1 MLKHQRKDI
10 HWPSYV
16 GNRITHRELF
26 GAQYEFSNVLSAD
39 VKSLG
44 VQGWHLQL
52 MRKFARRGE
61 NPMLKIRCVTV
72 DMKKGLAPG
81 DPVSEMFLSLENYR
95 PWTIYFS
102 LSTL

>member
-1 MLKHQRKDI
+1 
-10 HWPSYV
+10 
-16 GNRITHRELF
+16 
-26 GAQYEFSNVLSAD
+26 
-39 VKSLG
+39 
-44 VQGWHLQL
+44 